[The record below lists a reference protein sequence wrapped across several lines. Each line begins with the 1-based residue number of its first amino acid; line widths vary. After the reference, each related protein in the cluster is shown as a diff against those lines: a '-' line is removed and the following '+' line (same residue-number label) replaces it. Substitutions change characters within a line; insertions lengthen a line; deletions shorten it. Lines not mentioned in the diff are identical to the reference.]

1 MRILTKAAYAAPSV
15 GFAGISLPLLIF
27 LPAFYVG
34 ERGLPVAAVG
44 AAFAIVRL
52 LDIGFDP
59 LIGAAMD
66 RTRSRFGRFK
76 LWMALGTPLLLVS
89 VWSLFMPP
97 AGAGMAWLVVSLVGV
112 YAAWSICF
120 VAQLGWGVALSGDY
134 AERNSVFGWWQAAYL
149 VGSLVISALPMLPGL
164 RGDAAVIVPAMG
176 RFILVAAPLG
186 VILALLLA
194 PEPPSGPRPKVALAA
209 YLKLLVRP
217 SVARLLAVDL
227 LIGMAV
233 ATNGAMFFF
242 YFGAGRGLSTA
253 QAAVLLFATNAG
265 SLAGVWLWSRLG
277 GALGKH
283 KAAMIAFLAYAAL
296 LAVVHLAP
304 FGPLPA
310 GAALMLLFGATLS
323 AGPVLV
329 RSMLADVGDEERL
342 RTGVDHTGL
351 LSALFANSNKLGAVI
366 GPAAAFAVLG
376 AAGFQAKAAVQPPAA
391 LAAIAALAIWAPLVV
406 GLVAAV
412 VVRGHVLTA
421 EAHAAVRAR
430 LDLAAEGGEA
440 A

>member
-1 MRILTKAAYAAPSV
+1 MRTLTKAAYAAPSV
-15 GFAGISLPLLIF
+15 GFAGVSLPLLIF
-27 LPAFYVG
+27 LPTFYAA

-66 RTRSRFGRFK
+66 RTRARLGRFK
-76 LWMALGTPLLLVS
+76 LWMALGTALLMVS
-89 VWSLFMPP
+89 VWCLFMPP
-97 AGAGMAWLVVSLVGV
+97 AGAGMAWLVASLVGV

-134 AERNSVFGWWQAAYL
+134 AERNSIFGWWQAAYL
-149 VGSLVISALPMLPGL
+149 LGSLVISALPMLPVL
-164 RGDAAVIVPAMG
+164 RGNAAAIVPAMG
-176 RFILVAAPLG
+176 QFILVAAPLG

-194 PEPPSGPRPKVALAA
+194 PEPPSGPRPKVAFSA
-209 YLKLLVRP
+209 YLKLLTRP
-217 SVARLLAVDL
+217 AVARLLAVDL

-242 YFGAGRGLSTA
+242 YFCAGRGLPTA
-253 QAAVLLFATNAG
+253 QAVVLLFSTNAG

-277 GALGKH
+277 GVLGKH
-283 KAAMIAFLAYAAL
+283 RAAMVAFLAYAVL
-296 LAVVHLAP
+296 LACVHFAP
-304 FGPLPA
+304 FGVLPA
-310 GAALMLLFGATLS
+310 GVALMLLFGATLS

-329 RSMLADVGDEERL
+329 RSMLADVGDEQRL
-342 RTGVDHTGL
+342 ATGVDHTGL

-366 GPAAAFAVLG
+366 GPAAAFAILG
-376 AAGFQAKAAVQPPAA
+376 AAGFQPKAAAHAPGA
-391 LAAIAALAIWAPLVV
+391 LAALSALAIWAPLVV
-406 GLVAAV
+406 GLIAAL
-412 VVRGHVLTA
+412 VVRGHALTA

-430 LDLAAEGGEA
+430 LDLASEGNA
-440 A
+440 